1 MNREI
6 LFKAKRVDNGEWV
19 EGSLIIANGQIN
31 SGKAYILNGLSDF
44 SYGDNGNRCRI
55 GCFVEVD
62 PSTVCQFTGLTDK
75 NGVKIF
81 EGDVVERKGVGVWED
96 YVSENGEKW
105 SRSTNRKKDERGI
118 IRYDEDVTQF
128 TSDNPCIWLGYY
140 YDIEVTGNIFDNT
153 ELLEDKA

>member
-6 LFKAKRVDNGEWV
+6 LFRGKRVDNGEWV
-19 EGSLIIANGQIN
+19 YGYLYQDGLIGCNIFQTKPHLA
-31 SGKAYILNGLSDF
+31 AYI
-44 SYGDNGNRCRI
+44 
-55 GCFVEVD
+55 VD
-62 PSTVCQFTGLTDK
+62 PSTVCQFTGLTDR

-96 YVSENGEKW
+96 YVNEKGEKW

-140 YDIEVTGNIFDNT
+140 DDIEVIGNIFDNP
-153 ELLEDKA
+153 ELLEENNI

>member
-6 LFKAKRVDNGEWV
+6 LFRGKQTDNGEWV
-19 EGSLIIANGQIN
+19 EGYYAPCSFGSWPCRPAIVNKADLENGMWH
-31 SGKAYILNGLSDF
+31 YE
-44 SYGDNGNRCRI
+44 
-55 GCFVEVD
+55 EVD

-81 EGDVVERKGVGVWED
+81 EGDVVERKGVGVRED

-118 IRYDEDVTQF
+118 IRYYEDVTQF

-140 YDIEVTGNIFDNT
+140 DDIEVTGNIFDNT
-153 ELLEDKA
+153 ELLEEKA